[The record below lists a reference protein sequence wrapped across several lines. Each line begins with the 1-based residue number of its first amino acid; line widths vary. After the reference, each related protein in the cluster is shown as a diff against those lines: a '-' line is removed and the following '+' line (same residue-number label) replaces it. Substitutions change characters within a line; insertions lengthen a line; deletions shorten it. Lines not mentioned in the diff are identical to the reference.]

1 MRLNLI
7 YIENLVLESRYHTHK
22 SHLINLR
29 ICEIILQLDFMYY
42 YFFFSAVISLKV
54 SLKLS
59 SLWILR
65 K

>member
-42 YFFFSAVISLKV
+42 YFFF
-54 SLKLS
+54 LS
-59 SLWILR
+59 SD
-65 K
+65 